1 VPFGV
6 GLGDTVRAATS
17 RELNA
22 SDRALVHTNAGQR
35 SMYTELCG
43 VTKLELTDFQNDDGR
58 WIKEG
63 IVLIDTSYVTLR
75 VCLPLRICR

>member
-1 VPFGV
+1 
-6 GLGDTVRAATS
+6 
-17 RELNA
+17 
-22 SDRALVHTNAGQR
+22 
-35 SMYTELCG
+35 MYTELCG